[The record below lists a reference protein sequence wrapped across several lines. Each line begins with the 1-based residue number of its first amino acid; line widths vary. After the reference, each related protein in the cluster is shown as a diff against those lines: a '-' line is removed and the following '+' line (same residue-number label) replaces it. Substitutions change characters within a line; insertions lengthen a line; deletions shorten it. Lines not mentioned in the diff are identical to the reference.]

1 MSVEPLW
8 SNVSSGQTERG
19 LERIGPSQQR
29 KKKLKGH
36 MTIYLPILVASPAGS
51 GPSLNIT
58 SPLKPTERLH
68 NKKGWENWR
77 LVPSAELC

>member
-1 MSVEPLW
+1 M
-8 SNVSSGQTERG
+8 
-19 LERIGPSQQR
+19 ERIGPSKQR
-29 KKKLKGH
+29 GEKKKKKLRCH
-36 MTIYLPILVASPAGS
+36 VTIYLPILVASPPGS

-77 LVPSAELC
+77 LVPLAELRWVF